1 MLISPFILKELPF
14 FLYPIFFSDE
24 MPVFSSCIVIFMVL
38 LTAWL
43 HLCKVAEGFLFTRG
57 FFCHHVEPVGFCGLS
72 GLWGQMLLWVGIWLA
87 LRFSMDITCSLGLG
101 RKPVSTG
108 HPGAGRQPLCRW
120 FWKNLLLAFLFPAGC
135 RFPGLG
141 AETDSELC
149 PWWTRIVLHVFARQ
163 FMYSFGLN

>member
-1 MLISPFILKELPF
+1 MLPTAQLFSFYFPTSSEIGFICHINF
-14 FLYPIFFSDE
+14 FSLQLFLNVLCSFPHLFLRNSHFFFYPIFFSDE

-120 FWKNLLLAFLFPAGC
+120 F
-135 RFPGLG
+135 
-141 AETDSELC
+141 
-149 PWWTRIVLHVFARQ
+149 
-163 FMYSFGLN
+163 